1 MMIPMQWPT
10 AHCPHG
16 PAGSPH
22 VCCLREGR
30 GALGGPQCVTV
41 CCAFAV
47 TNGQLQQLS
56 QTSETSSSISSYSS
70 GPAPGAVNGLGTA
83 SQCLQP
89 APWMWPSPQRTGHGG
104 AGGGNV
110 PSGPCRPSQLPR
122 GCQRHGAQCGPPSCC
137 GTQPSGARA
146 PVRPPAP
153 THAGPSPT
161 HPRRR
166 FCWH

>member
-22 VCCLREGR
+22 VRCLREGR

-83 SQCLQP
+83 S
-89 APWMWPSPQRTGHGG
+89 
-104 AGGGNV
+104 
-110 PSGPCRPSQLPR
+110 
-122 GCQRHGAQCGPPSCC
+122 
-137 GTQPSGARA
+137 
-146 PVRPPAP
+146 PVPPAR
-153 THAGPSPT
+153 TVDVAISTEDG
-161 HPRRR
+161 PRRGWVR
-166 FCWH
+166 ERAERAMQTEPVAEGLPETRRATFISNKMFSFHSKF